1 MANQITK
8 IIIRNGTDLQRRTA
22 NITGIT
28 FNLAEP
34 AYCTDTQRLYIGNG
48 AVGGIPVSTK
58 NLGRVETLFGDYLQT
73 GFSEQAYI
81 AFTSQGAEV
90 GDTIFDAST
99 RTIYSLS
106 SRSNL
111 TTSEIPAVSDLIK
124 YDAST
129 LINSIQF
136 YYDSDL
142 KLNIETQG
150 VAVTNLNSNVIDGIT
165 LTKPTPATPISIA
178 LGSVG
183 NGVGIEHLRHIE
195 ANSLYIN
202 SKNDID
208 APMIQHVNPG
218 QVVGR
223 TFSST
228 LTSIS
233 INQILNTASYTAGPG
248 LIITSTP
255 ESVLF
260 DLDPIYISCGNQFYI
275 NRNTSL
281 NGNLSCINSIAT
293 GNAGISGSFT
303 VGGSANII
311 GLLKC
316 TSSVATGNAG
326 VSGDLTT
333 SGNAY
338 MLGNTT
344 LGDTNT
350 DTTIIRGIT
359 KIADSSQTNGILFG
373 FGNANYDTNL
383 YRSAATTLKTDD
395 NFIVDLNLNV
405 NGNTTLGNL
414 DSDATII
421 RGTTKIADSSSARGI
436 LFGAN
441 DANYDTNLYRSDYD
455 TLKTDDNFI
464 VNLDLSVNGDTTLG
478 NANTDATIIRGI
490 TKIAD
495 SSATNGILFGSGD
508 TNYDTNLYRSAAIT
522 LKTDDNFIVDLDLT
536 VNGNASIGGDTT
548 LGNANTDAT
557 IIRGVTKIADSSS
570 ARGILFGANDANYDT
585 NLYRS
590 AADTLKTDDNFIV
603 AGNLN
608 VSGST
613 NITGN
618 LDVTGLIT
626 SPTFGALKNMA
637 SFSSPRINAGTIPLF
652 RATYNIQIITAV
664 TANATGGTPTF
675 SPAITNGTPIAA
687 GTLVSLVAGSSLTNV
702 NISFGYKYT

>member
-28 FNLAEP
+28 FNLSEP

-48 AVGGIPVSTK
+48 AVGGIPVSTR
-58 NLGRVETLFGDYLQT
+58 NLGRVDTLFGSYLQT

-90 GDTIFDAST
+90 GDIIFDAST
-99 RTIYSLS
+99 RTLYSLS
-106 SRSNL
+106 SRSNFA
-111 TTSEIPAVSDLIK
+111 TSEIPAVSDLVK

-129 LINSIQF
+129 LINAIQF

-142 KLNIETQG
+142 KLNLETQG

-178 LGSVG
+178 LGSVS
-183 NGVGIEHLRHIE
+183 NGVGIEHLKHIQDK
-195 ANSLYIN
+195 SLYIN

-208 APMIQHVNPG
+208 APMIQHVGPG

-260 DLDPIYISCGNQFYI
+260 DLDPLYISCGNQFYI

-293 GNAGISGSFT
+293 GNAGVSGSFT

-311 GLLKC
+311 GPLRC
-316 TSSVATGNAG
+316 TSSVTTGNAG
-326 VSGDLTT
+326 VSGNFTT
-333 SGNAY
+333 NGNAFID
-338 MLGNTT
+338 GN
-344 LGDTNT
+344 
-350 DTTIIRGIT
+350 
-359 KIADSSQTNGILFG
+359 
-373 FGNANYDTNL
+373 
-383 YRSAATTLKTDD
+383 
-395 NFIVDLNLNV
+395 
-405 NGNTTLGNL
+405 
-414 DSDATII
+414 
-421 RGTTKIADSSSARGI
+421 
-436 LFGAN
+436 
-441 DANYDTNLYRSDYD
+441 
-455 TLKTDDNFI
+455 
-464 VNLDLSVNGDTTLG
+464 TTLG
-478 NANTDATIIRGI
+478 NANTDTTIIRGI

-508 TNYDTNLYRSAAIT
+508 ANYDTNLYRSAAVT
-522 LKTDDNFIVDLDLT
+522 LKTDDNFIVDLNLNVNGSTTLGNTDADATIIRGITKIADSSATNGILFGANNTSYDTNLYRSDYDELKTDDSLIVNLDLSVNGNTTLGNTNADTTIIRGITKIADSSQTNGILFGSGDANYDTNLYRSAAVTLKTDDNFIVDLNLT
-536 VNGNASIGGDTT
+536 VNGNASVGGNTT
-548 LGNANTDAT
+548 LGNANADAT
-557 IIRGVTKIADSSS
+557 IIRGTTKIADSSS
-570 ARGILFGANDANYDT
+570 ARGILFGSGDTDYDT

-590 AADTLKTDDNFIV
+590 AANTLRTDDNFIV

-637 SFSSPRINAGTIPLF
+637 SFASPRINAGTIPLF
-652 RATYNIQIITAV
+652 RATYDIQIITTPSV
-664 TANATGGTPTF
+664 NATGGTPTF
-675 SPAITNGTPIAA
+675 SPAITNGTTIAA
-687 GTLVSLVAGSSLTNV
+687 GTLVSLVAGTSLTNV
-702 NISFGYKYT
+702 SISFGYKYT